1 MFLEQAEVSLMS
13 YINKQLDEAQ
23 KLTSEGFE
31 DMMARHQAN
40 FADAMNMMIE
50 GGNSYGAYQVV
61 A

>member
-1 MFLEQAEVSLMS
+1 MSLVS